1 MGQSEGL
8 AQRLTDLM
16 QAEGIG
22 AAELSRRCH
31 VKRQTIENIMHGRVK
46 DPRTETLRALADYFH
61 VSVDDLV
68 GPPGGVRS
76 TAEPTGPFAKLPQEE
91 QALLR
96 RYRRLRPDEKAKIMA
111 IIDVLG
117 PQRKERS
124 A

>member
-1 MGQSEGL
+1 MGKSGGL
-8 AQRLTDLM
+8 GRRLSDLM
-16 QAEGIG
+16 QAENIG
-22 AAELSRRCH
+22 AAELSRRSH
-31 VKRQTIENIMHGRVK
+31 VKRQTIENIMHGRVR

-68 GPPGGVRS
+68 GSSGGS
-76 TAEPTGPFAKLPQEE
+76 GGAAGSSSPYSKLPAEE
-91 QALLR
+91 QTLLR
-96 RYRRLRPDEKAKIMA
+96 RYRKLKPDEKAKVLA